1 MRTID
6 ISGGYQQAHAVL
18 LRANHDAAEGFGSL
32 THRLA
37 GFGGMAGDDS
47 WAADWAASYDGA
59 VAQAL
64 EGYQELVAALGNL
77 HRLTRASADNHA
89 WADRASVITL
99 RSPLYI
105 GDGDPVPVDQPV
117 EVGLSLPPSSLGGD
131 GGGPDWWDAFTD
143 LVEGLFW
150 PDADCSKLE
159 DAAGVWE
166 RAASEVSWLS
176 YSLETVES
184 LLEEQRSPEVPL
196 ALATLAALRD
206 AITTISESFSQLGAS
221 CRDHA
226 RDVESHRDEIIDIAV
241 QLGVET
247 FLIQLGTHLLA
258 LPTGGLSELVGQSVQ
273 GGKIV
278 AAGVRIRAILDSLL
292 AGVSLRVALLAR
304 AGETALR
311 EVPMLRRVARA
322 RVLHASPSMEAAT
335 QAAEHGFVALG
346 RGRFRSPAG
355 LIYVA
360 SIRHPTGMK
369 GARLEHVLLHG
380 YPNLRKRKHSQFMDK
395 ERILETVDEAW
406 LRRDFPVEDQ
416 PGVFEVPMGR
426 IVGERGETVVRV
438 VVEVGTNRVVSAY
451 PISGRQ
457 AVALPG

>member
-47 WAADWAASYDGA
+47 WAADWAASYDGS

-99 RSPLYI
+99 RSPLYV
-105 GDGDPVPVDQPV
+105 GDGDPVPVDQAV
-117 EVGLSLPPSSLGGD
+117 EVGLPLPPSSLGGD
-131 GGGPDWWDAFTD
+131 GGGPDWWEALTD

-166 RAASEVSWLS
+166 QAASEVNCLS

-184 LLEEQRSPEVPL
+184 LVEEQRSPEVPL
-196 ALATLAALRD
+196 AIATLAALRD
-206 AITTISESFSQLGAS
+206 AIATLSESFSQIAAS

-226 RDVESHRDEIIDIAV
+226 RDVESHRDEIIDIVV

-258 LPTGGLSELVGQSVQ
+258 LPTGGLSELVGQSAQ
-273 GGKIV
+273 GGRIL
-278 AAGVRIRAILDSLL
+278 AAGARIRAILESLV
-292 AGVSLRVALLAR
+292 AGVTLRVALLAR

-335 QAAEHGFVALG
+335 QAAEHGFVSLG

-355 LIYVA
+355 LIY
-360 SIRHPTGMK
+360 HPSGK
-369 GARLEHVLLHG
+369 KEARLEHVLLHA
-380 YPNLRKRKHSQFMDK
+380 YPDDAKTVHSVFKDKR
-395 ERILETVDEAW
+395 RIVETVDEAW
-406 LRRDFPVEDQ
+406 LRRGSPLKNDPFAYD
-416 PGVFEVPMGR
+416 VPMGR
-426 IVGERGETVVRV
+426 VIGANGETVIRLAVKPGST
-438 VVEVGTNRVVSAY
+438 EIMSAY
-451 PISGRQ
+451 PIGSGMGWKVVTR
-457 AVALPG
+457 

>member
-166 RAASEVSWLS
+166 RAASEVSWLN

-206 AITTISESFSQLGAS
+206 AITTLSESFSQLGAS

-258 LPTGGLSELVGQSVQ
+258 LPTGGLSELLGQSVQ

-355 LIYVA
+355 LIYRP
-360 SIRHPTGMK
+360 SGK
-369 GARLEHVLLHG
+369 QEARLEHVLLHA
-380 YPNLRKRKHSQFMDK
+380 YPDDAKTAHTLFKDK
-395 ERILETVDEAW
+395 NRILETVDEAW
-406 LRRDFPVEDQ
+406 LRRGKSLPDDPCAYD
-416 PGVFEVPMGR
+416 VPMGR
-426 IVGERGETVVRV
+426 VVGATGETLVRV
-438 VVEVGTNRVVSAY
+438 VVWPGTKEIKSAY
-451 PISGRQ
+451 PI
-457 AVALPG
+457 AKTPTFEMP